1 MAKYKFELIGVSFLY
16 EMLDFNYDTKLIDI
30 KNTLDQW
37 RRRNTYRKTNSFK
50 NLKTLVIPKI
60 NHLIPS
66 PTQMKT

>member
-37 RRRNTYRKTNSFK
+37 RRRM
-50 NLKTLVIPKI
+50 LTLIRRQLTKL
-60 NHLIPS
+60 LI
-66 PTQMKT
+66 K